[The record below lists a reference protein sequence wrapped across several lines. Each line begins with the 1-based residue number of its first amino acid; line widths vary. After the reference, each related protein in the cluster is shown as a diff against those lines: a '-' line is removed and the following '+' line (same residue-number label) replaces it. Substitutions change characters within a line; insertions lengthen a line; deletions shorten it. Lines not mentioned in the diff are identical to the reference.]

1 MSEEKQAATAA
12 SSDPLS
18 RNGIAADAAETP
30 IDSPTAAEAGTN
42 EAAGESQRRVAEL
55 EAEVAKAKDQAL
67 RAMAEAENAR
77 RRAQRELEERSQFAL
92 ASFARDLLSAP
103 DNLRRALDA
112 LPVELRKQDER
123 FESFAAGVELTEREL
138 LSVLERHGIKRIE
151 AHGKPFDH
159 NLHQAIAQI
168 ESPDHPSGTVA
179 QVVQPGYTING
190 RLLRPAMVAVSKG
203 SATQPGA
210 KVDTTA

>member
-1 MSEEKQAATAA
+1 MSEEKQW
-12 SSDPLS
+12 PLDGES
-18 RNGIAADAAETP
+18 P
-30 IDSPTAAEAGTN
+30 IDSPTAAEANGT
-42 EAAGESQRRVAEL
+42 EAGEKDKRIVEL
-55 EAEVAKAKDQAL
+55 EAEVAKAKEQVL
-67 RAMAEAENAR
+67 RAMAEAENTR

-103 DNLRRALDA
+103 DNLRRALDT
-112 LPVELRKQDER
+112 LPAELRKRDER

-138 LSVLERHGIKRIE
+138 QSVLERNGIKRIE
-151 AHGKPFDH
+151 AQGKPFDH
-159 NLHQAIAQI
+159 NFHQAIAQI
-168 ESPDHPSGTVA
+168 ESAEYPAGTVA

-203 SATQPGA
+203 SANQPGA

>member
-1 MSEEKQAATAA
+1 MSEEKRAATAN
-12 SSDPLS
+12 SDT
-18 RNGIAADAAETP
+18 AESGGAGESP
-30 IDSPTAAEAGTN
+30 IDNPTAAEAGTAG
-42 EAAGESQRRVAEL
+42 AAGQDRIAEL
-55 EAEVAKAKDQAL
+55 EAELGKAKDQVL

-92 ASFARDLLSAP
+92 ASFARDLLAAP

-112 LPVELRKQDER
+112 LPAELRKHDER
-123 FESFAAGVELTEREL
+123 FESFAQGVELTEREL

-168 ESPDHPSGTVA
+168 ESPDHPNGSVC

>member
-1 MSEEKQAATAA
+1 MSEEKQW
-12 SSDPLS
+12 SVDGES
-18 RNGIAADAAETP
+18 P
-30 IDSPTAAEAGTN
+30 IDSPTAAEASGA
-42 EAAGESQRRVAEL
+42 EAGDKDKRIVEL
-55 EAEVAKAKDQAL
+55 EAEVAKAREQVL

-112 LPVELRKQDER
+112 LPAELRKRDER

-138 LSVLERHGIKRIE
+138 QSALERNGIKRIE
-151 AHGKPFDH
+151 AQGKPFDH
-159 NLHQAIAQI
+159 NFHQAIAQI
-168 ESPDHPSGTVA
+168 ESAEYPAGTVA

-203 SATQPGA
+203 SASQPGA

>member
-1 MSEEKQAATAA
+1 MSEEKQAATA
-12 SSDPLS
+12 
-18 RNGIAADAAETP
+18 NQQAADAAESP
-30 IDSPTAAEAGTN
+30 IDNPTAAEAAT
-42 EAAGESQRRVAEL
+42 EAAGAKASEGRRIAEL

-92 ASFARDLLSAP
+92 ASFARDLLSVP

-112 LPVELRKQDER
+112 SPAELRKSDER

-138 LSVLERHGIKRIE
+138 LSVLERNGIKRIE
-151 AHGKPFDH
+151 AQGKPFDH

-168 ESPDHPSGTVA
+168 ESPDHPAGTVA
-179 QVVQPGYTING
+179 QVVQQGYTING